1 MIKNFEQFVN
11 ESMSGKRE
19 TCMDVI
25 KQMPRRARDC
35 EFTTV
40 IFFPEDF
47 ELEVDY
53 FRIYKSKYEDYKT
66 YKNYKFICEHLAVN
80 YDFDDDGHRREFW
93 EFYEKNEG
101 EVSSQLEDLTEESQE
116 KVLEYLNTHEFSEHE
131 KNRVL

>member
-1 MIKNFEQFVN
+1 MIKKFEQFIN
-11 ESMSGKRE
+11 EGMSGKRE

-35 EFTTV
+35 DFTTV

-47 ELEVDY
+47 ELEVEH
-53 FRIYKSKYEDYKT
+53 FRTYKSKYEDYKT
-66 YKNYKFICEHLAVN
+66 YENYKFICEHLAVN

-101 EVSSQLEDLTEESQE
+101 EVASQLHHLTEESQE